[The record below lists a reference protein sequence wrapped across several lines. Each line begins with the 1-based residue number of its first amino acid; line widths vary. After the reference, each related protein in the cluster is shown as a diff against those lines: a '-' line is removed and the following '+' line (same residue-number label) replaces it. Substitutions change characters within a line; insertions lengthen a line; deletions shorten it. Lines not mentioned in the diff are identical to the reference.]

1 LYKGRRLNTTY
12 RADFI
17 CFDAV
22 VLEIKAIAKLSGAE
36 EAQIINYLKAT
47 GYRVGLLLNFGSE
60 SLQYKRFVF

>member
-1 LYKGRRLNTTY
+1 MYKGRRLNTTY